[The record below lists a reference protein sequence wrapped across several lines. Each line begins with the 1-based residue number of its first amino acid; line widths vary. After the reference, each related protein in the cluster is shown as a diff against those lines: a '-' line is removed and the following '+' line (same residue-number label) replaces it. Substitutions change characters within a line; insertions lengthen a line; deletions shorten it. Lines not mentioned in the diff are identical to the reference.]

1 MFSSLTALTYE
12 TTAVENISVL
22 VDKSRSRKTILAD
35 LATFSRQIHKTMGWS
50 NGIVSSEH
58 LKYIPDDNAYNC
70 ILLSEIFYRE
80 LCYCKRA
87 IEFISFICGRYK
99 EEEDE
104 LEGTNDWDYVE
115 TLPQTVS
122 DIQPSSLNKL
132 SQQLMVGSNL
142 LNTRLNTY
150 LKRFGESELSFNLIR
165 DRFSKS
171 IESLDTT
178 APSPTHGQLQ
188 SDFQELYS
196 ISNHAWTIMTL
207 LASFNLFRLS
217 SGSVYEF
224 EPVVPNGSI
233 FYKRK
238 TFEI

>member
-22 VDKSRSRKTILAD
+22 VNKSRKTILAD
-35 LATFSRQIHKTMGWS
+35 LATFSRQIHKTMDRS
-50 NGIVSSEH
+50 NGIVSSEL

-80 LCYCKRA
+80 ISYCKRA
-87 IEFISFICGRYK
+87 IEFIGFICCRYK
-99 EEEDE
+99 DEEDDE
-104 LEGTNDWDYVE
+104 LEGTNDWDYDVE

-122 DIQPSSLNKL
+122 DIQQSSYQNKL
-132 SQQLMVGSNL
+132 SQQLMIGSNL
-142 LNTRLNTY
+142 LHTRLHTY
-150 LKRFGESELSFNLIR
+150 LKRFVDSELSFNFIH
-165 DRFSKS
+165 DRFLKS

-178 APSPTHGQLQ
+178 VPSPTHGQLQ
-188 SDFQELYS
+188 SDFQDLYS
-196 ISNHAWTIMTL
+196 LSNHAWTIMTL

-238 TFEI
+238 TFE